1 MCWVY
6 GLGLRGSCSHA
17 LLSLC
22 RTCED
27 GENRDQHNTDP
38 CVKRLFKKIVQSPK
52 QEPNPETS
60 IYPKPEVPRP
70 GGSSWASECFGFEG
84 VGALLLGGPS
94 NQAPLNSNTKHE
106 HKLPGLPPPQKQ
118 ALFVFR
124 NSRFGGHATDRGMK
138 GAEPFPFHL
147 EALPWRLR
155 GDLAPNRQGTVP
167 FMM

>member
-1 MCWVY
+1 MLSLVY
-6 GLGLRGSCSHA
+6 VGHAKTGRTATNITQILVSNVSSKKSSRALNRSLIPKPPSTPSPKYLDQEALLGLRSVSGLRVLEPCSWGV
-17 LLSLC
+17 L
-22 RTCED
+22 RT
-27 GENRDQHNTDP
+27 RLPSTRTQNT
-38 CVKRLFKKIVQSPK
+38 
-52 QEPNPETS
+52 N
-60 IYPKPEVPRP
+60 
-70 GGSSWASECFGFEG
+70 SSFHGC
-84 VGALLLGGPS
+84 
-94 NQAPLNSNTKHE
+94 
-106 HKLPGLPPPQKQ
+106 PPQKQ